1 MDNQELFKTFF
12 LFNKNRLSIETRN
25 SENLEIIFSKKS
37 IFFSKENNFISKD
50 TELFLLKNIEEI
62 EKKTKSFVKNI
73 SLILEAES
81 IFTIK
86 LSFKKKVN
94 QKIIP
99 ENELKSLL
107 TNGLQLIYKNYSDCF
122 IIHYMIENFIVDD
135 EVVYSIKDKIINSF
149 LCVELKFICIEKNY
163 IDQFRRLF
171 QKKEIHL
178 EKVFSERYLSDF
190 AAKNENIVESAFK
203 IEKGLNKLEVK
214 LVPKKREKKG
224 FFENFFLIFQ

>member
-37 IFFSKENNFISKD
+37 NFFSEENNFISKD

-73 SLILEAES
+73 SLILETES

-107 TNGLQLIYKNYSDCF
+107 TNGYQLIYKN
-122 IIHYMIENFIVDD
+122 
-135 EVVYSIKDKIINSF
+135 
-149 LCVELKFICIEKNY
+149 
-163 IDQFRRLF
+163 
-171 QKKEIHL
+171 
-178 EKVFSERYLSDF
+178 
-190 AAKNENIVESAFK
+190 
-203 IEKGLNKLEVK
+203 
-214 LVPKKREKKG
+214 
-224 FFENFFLIFQ
+224 